1 VLGEIKK
8 IELRKVWKKEACDFT
23 PWLAENL
30 DKIGE
35 IIGLELELKE
45 TEVSAGP
52 FSADILAKDIG
63 TNNYVIIENQLTKTN
78 HDHLGKCITYASV
91 LDAMAIIWIA
101 AEFTD
106 EHKKALDWLND
117 HTSDEIEF
125 YGIKVEL
132 WQIDHSQ
139 PAVKLNV
146 ISEPN
151 IAVREATKH
160 KELGDLS
167 DAKKLQ
173 LDFWTAFKENFNKS
187 TNTRLNQRPR
197 PQYWF
202 DIPLGITGI
211 HISNTFNTDTNEI
224 GARIYI
230 RNQKVYDWLPYFESQ
245 KKKIESDIGCALSWN
260 PNPNNQDKVIT
271 LTKYFDLTQD
281 ENWKEAINWLCEYTI
296 KFKDVFSKIIQE
308 KT

>member
-1 VLGEIKK
+1 MLGEIKK
-8 IELRKVWKKEACDFT
+8 VDLRKIWKKEACDFT

-30 DKIGE
+30 NKIGE
-35 IIGLELELKE
+35 VIGFELELKE
-45 TEVSAGP
+45 IEVPAGP

-63 TNNYVIIENQLTKTN
+63 TNKYVIIENQLTKTD

-101 AEFTD
+101 ADFTD

-132 WQIDHSQ
+132 WQIDNSQ
-139 PAVKLNV
+139 PAVKLNI

-173 LDFWTAFKENFNKS
+173 LDFWIAFKENFEKS
-187 TNTRLNQRPR
+187 KNIHLNQRPR

-202 DIPLGITGI
+202 NIPLGITGI
-211 HISNTFNTDTNEI
+211 YISNTFNTDRNEI
-224 GARIYI
+224 GVRIYI
-230 RNQKVYDWLPYFESQ
+230 HNQKVYDWLPYFESQ
-245 KKKIESDIGCALSWN
+245 KNKIESDIGCILSWN

-281 ENWKEAINWLCEYTI
+281 ENWEKAINWLCEYTI